1 MSKQLGC
8 CKRIVVKYG
17 GSSLADPRR
26 LSNAVAA
33 VSKEVEK
40 GTQIIVVV
48 SAMGGTTDLLLDTTK
63 NAANGKV
70 DKRELDD
77 ILAMGE
83 RTSIRIFA
91 TALRAQGVYSR
102 FFDPLEPEWPIITD
116 DAFSN
121 ANPDLKQCEERI
133 QKYVIP
139 LVEKG
144 VIPVI
149 AGFIGRTIDG
159 KITTLGRG
167 GSDTTAFILAKALT
181 ADQVILVTDSDGIM
195 SADPK
200 IVASSRR
207 LAEVDV
213 NTLGGLADS
222 GTKFIH
228 RKALKYKAGSI
239 DVKVINHSHGDL
251 SEEGTLIKGSL
262 STELDA
268 AVASPFPAASIT
280 VLGQGLSE
288 KPQIIQELTDSV
300 KTHSS
305 MLGLSMDHN
314 STILYVSEEGNLNSL
329 CERIHNLI
337 SENKESIAMSVRKN
351 MAFIKISGVGL
362 EETPG
367 IVGKISDTLRQ
378 NEINIFGILTITSSI
393 LLFVDWNQKE
403 KGLNLIKKSLRRY

>member
-8 CKRIVVKYG
+8 FKRIVVKYG
-17 GSSLADPRR
+17 GSSLADPER
-26 LSNAVAA
+26 LSKAVAA

-48 SAMGGTTDLLLDTTK
+48 SAMGRTTDLLLDTTK

-91 TALRAQGVYSR
+91 TALRAQGVHSR

-121 ANPDLKQCEERI
+121 ANPDLEQCEERI
-133 QKYVIP
+133 RKHVIP

-144 VIPVI
+144 IIPVI
-149 AGFIGRTIDG
+149 AGFVGRTIDG

-167 GSDTTAFILAKALT
+167 GSDTTAFILAKAMT

-200 IVASSRR
+200 IVASPKR
-207 LAEVDV
+207 LPEVDV

-228 RKALKYKAGSI
+228 RKALKYKAESI
-239 DVKVINHSHGDL
+239 NVKVINHSHGDL
-251 SEEGTLIKGSL
+251 SEEGTLITGSL

-280 VLGQGLSE
+280 VLGLRLSE

-314 STILYVSEEGNLNSL
+314 STILYVSEEGNLDSL
-329 CERIHNLI
+329 CERIHKLI
-337 SENKESIAMSVRKN
+337 LENMESIAMSVRKN
-351 MAFIKISGVGL
+351 LAFIKISGVGL

>member
-8 CKRIVVKYG
+8 FKRIVVKYG
-17 GSSLADPRR
+17 GSSLADPER
-26 LSNAVAA
+26 LSKAVAA

-48 SAMGGTTDLLLDTTK
+48 SAMGRTTDLLLDTTK

-91 TALRAQGVYSR
+91 TALRAQGVHSR

-121 ANPDLKQCEERI
+121 ANPDLEQCEERI
-133 QKYVIP
+133 RKHVIP

-144 VIPVI
+144 IIPVI
-149 AGFIGRTIDG
+149 AGFVGRTIDG

-167 GSDTTAFILAKALT
+167 GSDTTAFILAKAMT

-200 IVASSRR
+200 IVASPKR
-207 LAEVDV
+207 LPEVDV

-228 RKALKYKAGSI
+228 RKALKYKAESTN
-239 DVKVINHSHGDL
+239 VKVINHSHGDL
-251 SEEGTLIKGSL
+251 SEEGTLITGSL

-280 VLGQGLSE
+280 VLGLRLSE

-314 STILYVSEEGNLNSL
+314 STILYVSEEGNLDSL
-329 CERIHNLI
+329 CERIHKLI
-337 SENKESIAMSVRKN
+337 LENMESIAMSVRKN
-351 MAFIKISGVGL
+351 LAFIKISGVGL